1 MLTMPR
7 GCTASLLLLLT
18 GVALASCTAASDGRA
33 NGGSSSGGGGSIRDT
48 GRGDSGN
55 VDTGI
60 VDGEVDGGED
70 SGAVDTGSDVP
81 VGPCSAGEVRCSAD
95 GTGLLICQID
105 GSEAAQPC
113 AAGQAC
119 AAGACVDASSIC
131 IPGAT
136 IGCLDPRSLGV
147 CPSSGAGIERS
158 PCPVETPN
166 CLAGACTT
174 DVCIA
179 GARGCQGDS
188 VVQCNAEGTATE
200 VQETCEFGCSAG
212 VCVDPCAGDE
222 KTYVGCDFYALD
234 LDNFS
239 DASDPSGADGQQ
251 YAITLSNA
259 GTRDVSATVTTPEGY
274 SQTVSIAAGALAS
287 VELPQRDVIGTS
299 RSLNSYRVQSTGP
312 IIAHQF
318 NPLNNSGVF
327 SNDASLLLP
336 ATALGTEYLVAGW
349 PSGPAGAS
357 YFAVV
362 AVAEGTTSV
371 TVTAPPRSGLQGGGS
386 VPGIAAGGSATFE
399 LAQGEVLAM
408 RAEGATGDPTGTRVS
423 SSKSVAVFS
432 GNECANVP
440 AGVSYCDHVEEQMIP
455 VASWDTEYLGIK
467 FKPRGSE
474 SDVWRIIASTPGTTI
489 QTDPVIAGVSGRTLG
504 GGEVIEFA
512 TTLDFA
518 LSATGPVSLT
528 QMMVGSSYPNPSNA
542 SCVRAEEGFPP
553 FIPGTP
559 EQNCA
564 IPDTCG
570 GSGIGDPAML
580 MAVPTRQFRDN
591 YILLTPSNYTQDFLS
606 IVAPTGTIIEIDG
619 NPLAVSPTSRLSA
632 GGRQWDIYKQGVPDG
647 VHTVTGGQAFG
658 LYAYGYDCDVS
669 YAYAGGLNLEG
680 R

>member
-1 MLTMPR
+1 
-7 GCTASLLLLLT
+7 
-18 GVALASCTAASDGRA
+18 V
-33 NGGSSSGGGGSIRDT
+33 
-48 GRGDSGN
+48 
-55 VDTGI
+55 
-60 VDGEVDGGED
+60 
-70 SGAVDTGSDVP
+70 
-81 VGPCSAGEVRCSAD
+81 
-95 GTGLLICQID
+95 
-105 GSEAAQPC
+105 
-113 AAGQAC
+113 
-119 AAGACVDASSIC
+119 
-131 IPGAT
+131 
-136 IGCLDPRSLGV
+136 GCLDPRSLGV

-158 PCPVETPN
+158 ACPVETPN

-179 GARGCQGDS
+179 GVRGCQGDS
-188 VVQCNAEGTATE
+188 VVQCNAEGTGTDTL
-200 VQETCEFGCSAG
+200 ETCEFGCSG
-212 VCVDPCAGDE
+212 GNCVDPCAGNA

-234 LDNFS
+234 LDNFA
-239 DASDPSGADGQQ
+239 DASDPAGADAQQ

-259 GTRDVSATVTTPEGY
+259 GTRGVTATVTTPEGF
-274 SQTVSIAAGALAS
+274 SQTVSIAAGSLQS

-362 AVAEGTTSV
+362 AVADGTTSV
-371 TVTAPPRSGLQGGGS
+371 TVTAPPRSGLQAGGS
-386 VPGIAAGGSATFE
+386 VSEIPAGGSATFE

-408 RAEGATGDPTGTRVS
+408 RAEGATGDPTGTRVTS
-423 SSKSVAVFS
+423 TKSVAVFS

-467 FKPRGSE
+467 FKPRGTE
-474 SDVWRIIASTPGTTI
+474 NDVWRVIAATAGTTI
-489 QTDPVIAGVSGRTLG
+489 QTEPVIPGVSGRTLG
-504 GGEVIEFA
+504 GGEVVEFA
-512 TTLDFA
+512 TAIDFA
-518 LSATGPVSLT
+518 LSATGPISLT
-528 QMMVGSSYPNPSNA
+528 QMMVGSSYPNPSTS
-542 SCVRAEEGFPP
+542 SCVRAGDPFPWSS
-553 FIPGTP
+553 
-559 EQNCA
+559 ERNCA
-564 IPDTCG
+564 IPDTCS

-591 YILLTPSNYTQDFLS
+591 YILLTPANYTEDFLS
-606 IVAPTGTIIEIDG
+606 LVAPTGTIIEIDG
-619 NPLAVSPTSRLSA
+619 NPLAVSPTSRLTA

>member
-1 MLTMPR
+1 MLTIPR
-7 GCTASLLLLLT
+7 GWTASLLLLLT
-18 GVALASCTAASDGRA
+18 GVALGGCTAASDGRA
-33 NGGSSSGGGGSIRDT
+33 SGGRSSGGGGAIRDT
-48 GRGDSGN
+48 GSS
-55 VDTGI
+55 DTGAA
-60 VDGEVDGGED
+60 DTGGVDGGED
-70 SGAVDTGSDVP
+70 SSAVDTESDVP
-81 VGPCSAGEVRCSAD
+81 AGPCTAGQIRCSAD
-95 GTGLLICQID
+95 GSGLLICQID

-113 AAGQAC
+113 APGQAC

-131 IPGAT
+131 IPGTT

-158 PCPVETPN
+158 ACPVETPN

-179 GARGCQGDS
+179 GVRGCQGDS
-188 VVQCNAEGTATE
+188 VVQCNAEGTGSDTL
-200 VQETCEFGCSAG
+200 ETCEFGCSG
-212 VCVDPCAGDE
+212 GNCVDPCAGNA

-234 LDNFS
+234 LDNFA
-239 DASDPSGADGQQ
+239 DASDPAGADAQQ

-259 GTRDVSATVTTPEGY
+259 GTRGVTATVTTPEGFT
-274 SQTVSIAAGALAS
+274 QTVSIAAGSLQS

-362 AVAEGTTSV
+362 AVADGTTSV
-371 TVTAPPRSGLQGGGS
+371 TVTAPPRSGLQAGGS
-386 VPGIAAGGSATFE
+386 VSEIPAGGSATFE

-408 RAEGATGDPTGTRVS
+408 RAEGATGDPTGTRVTS
-423 SSKSVAVFS
+423 TKSVAVFS

-467 FKPRGSE
+467 FKSRGSE
-474 SDVWRIIASTPGTTI
+474 NDVWRVIAATAGTTI
-489 QTDPVIAGVSGRTLG
+489 QTEPVIPGVSGRTLG
-504 GGEVIEFA
+504 GGEVVEFA
-512 TTLDFA
+512 TAIDFA
-518 LSATGPVSLT
+518 LSATGPISLT
-528 QMMVGSSYPNPSNA
+528 QMMVGSSYPNPSTS

-559 EQNCA
+559 ERNCA

-591 YILLTPSNYTQDFLS
+591 YILLTPANYTEDFLS
-606 IVAPTGTIIEIDG
+606 LVAPTGTIIEIDG
-619 NPLAVSPTSRLSA
+619 NPLAVSPTSRLTA

>member
-1 MLTMPR
+1 MLKMSR
-7 GCTASLLLLLT
+7 GWNALLLLLLT
-18 GVALASCTAASDGRA
+18 GVALAGCTAESEGRA
-33 NGGSSSGGGGSIRDT
+33 SGGGSGGGGLTRDT
-48 GRGDSGN
+48 GRPDIGTVDSGS
-55 VDTGI
+55 
-60 VDGEVDGGED
+60 VDGDEG
-70 SGAVDTGSDVP
+70 SGALDTGSDVP
-81 VGPCSAGEVRCSAD
+81 AGPCTAGQIRCSAD
-95 GTGLLICQID
+95 GSGLLICQID

-113 AAGQAC
+113 ASGQAC

-131 IPGAT
+131 IPGT
-136 IGCLDPRSLGV
+136 TVGCLDPRSLGV

-158 PCPVETPN
+158 ACPAETPN

-179 GARGCQGDS
+179 GVRGCQGDS
-188 VVQCNAEGTATE
+188 VVQCNAEGTASDTL
-200 VQETCEFGCSAG
+200 ETCEFGCSAG
-212 VCVDPCAGDE
+212 TCVDPCAGDA

-239 DASDPSGADGQQ
+239 DATDPAGADGQQ

-299 RSLNSYRVQSTGP
+299 RSMNSYRVQSTGP

-362 AVAEGTTSV
+362 AVAEGMTSV
-371 TVTAPPRSGLQGGGS
+371 TVTAPPRSGLQAGGS
-386 VPGIAAGGSATFE
+386 VAGIPAGGSATFE
-399 LAQGEVLAM
+399 LTQGEVLAM
-408 RAEGATGDPTGTRVS
+408 RAEGATGDPTGTRVTS
-423 SSKSVAVFS
+423 TKSVAVFS

-440 AGVSYCDHVEEQMIP
+440 ANVTYCDHVEEQMIP

-474 SDVWRIIASTPGTTI
+474 SDVWRVIASTPGTTI

-512 TTLDFA
+512 STLDFA
-518 LSATGPVSLT
+518 LSATGPISLS
-528 QMMVGSSYPNPSNA
+528 QMMVGSSYPSPANA
-542 SCVRAEEGFPP
+542 TCVRAGDPFPWS
-553 FIPGTP
+553 T

-564 IPDTCG
+564 IPGTCDG
-570 GSGIGDPAML
+570 TGVGDPAML

-591 YILLTPSNYTQDFLS
+591 YILLTPANYTQDFLS
-606 IVAPTGTIIEIDG
+606 IVAPIGTVIVIDG
-619 NPLAVSPTSRLSA
+619 NPLAVSPTSRLTA
-632 GGRQWDIYKQGVPDG
+632 GGRQWDIYKQGVADG

>member
-1 MLTMPR
+1 
-7 GCTASLLLLLT
+7 
-18 GVALASCTAASDGRA
+18 
-33 NGGSSSGGGGSIRDT
+33 
-48 GRGDSGN
+48 
-55 VDTGI
+55 
-60 VDGEVDGGED
+60 
-70 SGAVDTGSDVP
+70 
-81 VGPCSAGEVRCSAD
+81 
-95 GTGLLICQID
+95 
-105 GSEAAQPC
+105 
-113 AAGQAC
+113 
-119 AAGACVDASSIC
+119 
-131 IPGAT
+131 
-136 IGCLDPRSLGV
+136 
-147 CPSSGAGIERS
+147 
-158 PCPVETPN
+158 
-166 CLAGACTT
+166 
-174 DVCIA
+174 
-179 GARGCQGDS
+179 
-188 VVQCNAEGTATE
+188 
-200 VQETCEFGCSAG
+200 
-212 VCVDPCAGDE
+212 VDPCAGDE

-239 DASDPSGADGQQ
+239 DATDPSGADGQQ

-371 TVTAPPRSGLQGGGS
+371 TVTAPPRSGLQAGGS
-386 VPGIAAGGSATFE
+386 VAGIPAGGSATFE
-399 LAQGEVLAM
+399 LTQGEVLAM
-408 RAEGATGDPTGTRVS
+408 RAEGATGDPTGTRVTS
-423 SSKSVAVFS
+423 TKSVAVFS

-455 VASWDTEYLGIK
+455 VESWDTEYLGIK

-474 SDVWRIIASTPGTTI
+474 SDVWRVIASTPGTTI

-512 TTLDFA
+512 STLDFA
-518 LSATGPVSLT
+518 LSATGPISLT
-528 QMMVGSSYPNPSNA
+528 QMMVGSSYPNPANA
-542 SCVRAEEGFPP
+542 TCERAGDPFPWSS
-553 FIPGTP
+553 
-559 EQNCA
+559 ERNCA

-591 YILLTPSNYTQDFLS
+591 YILLTPSNYTEDFLS
-606 IVAPTGTIIEIDG
+606 IVAPIGTVIVIDG

>member
-7 GCTASLLLLLT
+7 GWNASLLLLLT
-18 GVALASCTAASDGRA
+18 GVALAGCTAESAGRA
-33 NGGSSSGGGGSIRDT
+33 SGGSSGGGGSTRDT
-48 GRGDSGN
+48 GRPDIGTEDSGS
-55 VDTGI
+55 
-60 VDGEVDGGED
+60 VDGGD
-70 SGAVDTGSDVP
+70 GSGALDTGSDVP
-81 VGPCSAGEVRCSAD
+81 VGPCSAGQIRCSAD
-95 GTGLLICQID
+95 GSGLLICQID

-113 AAGQAC
+113 ASGQAC

-131 IPGAT
+131 IPGT
-136 IGCLDPRSLGV
+136 TVGCLDPRSLGI

-158 PCPVETPN
+158 ACPAETPN

-179 GARGCQGDS
+179 GVRGCQGDS
-188 VVQCNAEGTATE
+188 VVQCNAEGTASDTL
-200 VQETCEFGCSAG
+200 ETCEFGCSAG
-212 VCVDPCAGDE
+212 SCVDPCAGDA

-234 LDNFS
+234 LDNYS
-239 DASDPSGADGQQ
+239 DASDPSGADAQQ

-259 GTRDVSATVTTPEGY
+259 GTRGVTATVTTPEGF
-274 SQTVSIAAGALAS
+274 SQTVSIAAGSLQS

-299 RSLNSYRVQSTGP
+299 RSMNSYRVQSTGP

-336 ATALGTEYLVAGW
+336 ATALGNEYLVAGW
-349 PSGPAGAS
+349 PAGPAGAS

-362 AVAEGTTSV
+362 AVADGTTSV
-371 TVTAPPRSGLQGGGS
+371 TITAPPRSGLQAGGS
-386 VPGIAAGGSATFE
+386 VAGIGAGGSATFE

-408 RAEGATGDPTGTRVS
+408 RADGATGDPTGTRVTS
-423 SSKSVAVFS
+423 TRSVAVFS

-440 AGVSYCDHVEEQMIP
+440 ANVTYCDHVEEQMIP
-455 VASWDTEYLGIK
+455 VASWDTDYLGIK
-467 FKPRGSE
+467 FKPRGTE

-518 LSATGPVSLT
+518 LSATGPISLT
-528 QMMVGSSYPNPSNA
+528 QMMVGSSYPSPANA
-542 SCVRAEEGFPP
+542 TCVRGEEGFPP
-553 FIPGTP
+553 FIPDTP

-564 IPDTCG
+564 IPATC
-570 GSGIGDPAML
+570 SGTGVGDPAML

-591 YILLTPSNYTQDFLS
+591 YILLIPANYTQDFLS
-606 IVAPTGTIIEIDG
+606 LVAPTGTVIVIDG
-619 NPLAVSPTSRLSA
+619 NPLAVSPTSRLTA
-632 GGRQWDIYKQGVPDG
+632 GGRQWDVYKQGVPDG

>member
-7 GCTASLLLLLT
+7 GWNASLLLLLLLT
-18 GVALASCTAASDGRA
+18 SVALAGCTEESAGRA
-33 NGGSSSGGGGSIRDT
+33 SGGGSGGGGSTRDT
-48 GRGDSGN
+48 GRPDIGTVDSGS
-55 VDTGI
+55 
-60 VDGEVDGGED
+60 VDGNEG
-70 SGAVDTGSDVP
+70 SGPLDTGSDVP
-81 VGPCSAGEVRCSAD
+81 VGPCSAGEIRCSAD

-113 AAGQAC
+113 ATGQAC
-119 AAGACVDASSIC
+119 AAGSCVDASSIC
-131 IPGAT
+131 IPGT
-136 IGCLDPRSLGV
+136 TVGCLDPRSLGI
-147 CPSSGAGIERS
+147 CPSSGTGIERS
-158 PCPVETPN
+158 ACPVETPN

-179 GARGCQGDS
+179 GVRGCQGDS

-200 VQETCEFGCSAG
+200 VQEACEFGCSAG

-440 AGVSYCDHVEEQMIP
+440 AGVS
-455 VASWDTEYLGIK
+455 
-467 FKPRGSE
+467 
-474 SDVWRIIASTPGTTI
+474 
-489 QTDPVIAGVSGRTLG
+489 
-504 GGEVIEFA
+504 
-512 TTLDFA
+512 
-518 LSATGPVSLT
+518 
-528 QMMVGSSYPNPSNA
+528 
-542 SCVRAEEGFPP
+542 
-553 FIPGTP
+553 
-559 EQNCA
+559 
-564 IPDTCG
+564 
-570 GSGIGDPAML
+570 
-580 MAVPTRQFRDN
+580 
-591 YILLTPSNYTQDFLS
+591 
-606 IVAPTGTIIEIDG
+606 
-619 NPLAVSPTSRLSA
+619 
-632 GGRQWDIYKQGVPDG
+632 
-647 VHTVTGGQAFG
+647 
-658 LYAYGYDCDVS
+658 
-669 YAYAGGLNLEG
+669 
-680 R
+680 

>member
-1 MLTMPR
+1 MLTMSRVR
-7 GCTASLLLLLT
+7 GGSLLLLLT
-18 GVALASCTAASDGRA
+18 GVALAGCTAETAGRA
-33 NGGSSSGGGGSIRDT
+33 SGGSSGGGGSTRDT
-48 GRGDSGN
+48 GRPDIGTVDSGS
-55 VDTGI
+55 
-60 VDGEVDGGED
+60 VDGDEG
-70 SGAVDTGSDVP
+70 SGALDTGSDVP

-105 GSEAAQPC
+105 GSEAPQPC
-113 AAGQAC
+113 AAGEAC
-119 AAGACVDASSIC
+119 AAGACVNASSIC

-147 CPSSGAGIERS
+147 CPSSGFGIERS
-158 PCPVETPN
+158 ACPAETPN

-179 GARGCQGDS
+179 GVRSCQGDS
-188 VVQCNAEGTATE
+188 VVQCNTEGTATE
-200 VQETCEFGCSAG
+200 VQETCEFGCSG
-212 VCVDPCAGDE
+212 GTCVDPCAGDE

-234 LDNFS
+234 LDNYA
-239 DASDPSGADGQQ
+239 DADPQQ
-251 YAITLSNA
+251 YAVTLSNA
-259 GTRDVSATVTTPEGY
+259 GTRAVSATVTTPEGY
-274 SQTVSIAAGALAS
+274 SQTVSIAPGALAS
-287 VELPQRDVIGTS
+287 VELPQRDVVGTS

-362 AVAEGTTSV
+362 AVAEGTTTV
-371 TVTAPPRSGLQGGGS
+371 TVTAPPRSGLQAGGS
-386 VPGIAAGGSATFE
+386 VPRISAGGSSTFE

-408 RAEGATGDPTGTRVS
+408 RSEGETGDPTGTRVS

-504 GGEVIEFA
+504 GGEVVEFA

-528 QMMVGSSYPNPSNA
+528 QMMVGSSYPSPANA
-542 SCVRAEEGFPP
+542 SCVRGEEGFPP
-553 FIPGTP
+553 FIPGTS

-606 IVAPTGTIIEIDG
+606 LVAPTGTIIEIDG

-669 YAYAGGLNLEG
+669 YAYAGGLNLES

>member
-1 MLTMPR
+1 MLTSTCGWSSRIALLVSLATGAGCMAADSGGAARSTGGR
-7 GCTASLLLLLT
+7 GGAVRDT
-18 GVALASCTAASDGRA
+18 GVGGSDSGAESDGGA
-33 NGGSSSGGGGSIRDT
+33 GDTGSSS
-48 GRGDSGN
+48 
-55 VDTGI
+55 
-60 VDGEVDGGED
+60 
-70 SGAVDTGSDVP
+70 DTGS
-81 VGPCSAGEVRCSAD
+81 GPCSAGDIRCSAD
-95 GTGLLICQID
+95 GAGLLICQID

-113 AAGQAC
+113 PVGQAC
-119 AAGACVDASSIC
+119 AAGSCVDASSIC
-131 IPGAT
+131 IPGSSM
-136 IGCLDPRSLGV
+136 GCLDPRTLGV
-147 CPSSGAGIERS
+147 CPATGSGIERS
-158 PCPVETPN
+158 ACPAEAPN
-166 CLAGACTT
+166 CLAGACTSA
-174 DVCIA
+174 VCIA

-188 VVQCNAEGTATE
+188 VVQCNADGTSSD
-200 VQETCEFGCSAG
+200 VVETCEFGCSAG
-212 VCVDPCAGDE
+212 TCVDPCAGDE

-239 DASDPSGADGQQ
+239 DASDPSGADAQQ

-259 GTRDVSATVTTPEGY
+259 GTRTVSATVSTPDGF
-274 SQTVSIAAGALAS
+274 SQTVSIAAGALQT

-299 RSLNSYRVQSTGP
+299 RTQNSYRVQSTGP

-336 ATALGTEYLVAGW
+336 ATALGSDYLVAGW
-349 PSGPAGAS
+349 PSGPAGAA

-371 TVTAPPRSGLQGGGS
+371 TVTAPPRAGLQGGGS
-386 VPGIAAGGSATFE
+386 VAAIPAGGSATFD

-408 RAEGATGDPTGTRVS
+408 RADGATADPTSTRITS
-423 SSKSVAVFS
+423 TKSVAVFS

-440 AGVSYCDHVEEQMIP
+440 ANVTYCDHVEEQLIP

-474 SDVWRIIASTPGTTI
+474 NDVWRVIAATAGTTI
-489 QTDPVIAGVSGRTLG
+489 QTEPVIAGVSGRTLG
-504 GGEVIEFA
+504 SGEVVEFA
-512 TTLDFA
+512 TNLDFA
-518 LSATGPVSLT
+518 LTASGPISLT
-528 QMMVGSSYPNPSNA
+528 QMMVGSSYPNPANA
-542 SCVRAEEGFPP
+542 SCVRAEEGLPP
-553 FIPGTP
+553 FFPGTP

-564 IPDTCG
+564 IPDTC
-570 GSGIGDPAML
+570 SGTGVGDPAML

-606 IVAPTGTIIEIDG
+606 LVAPSGTSITIDG
-619 NPLAVSPTSRLSA
+619 NPLAVSPTSRLTA

-647 VHTVTGGQAFG
+647 VHTITGGQAFG